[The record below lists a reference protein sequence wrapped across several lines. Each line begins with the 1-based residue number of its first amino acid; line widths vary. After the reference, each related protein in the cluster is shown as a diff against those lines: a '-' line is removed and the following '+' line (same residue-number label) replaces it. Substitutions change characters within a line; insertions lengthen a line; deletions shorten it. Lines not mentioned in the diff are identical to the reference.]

1 MHALPFVQ
9 MLTNFEVQMNKKICY
24 LCEVYGQIDESVSCE
39 RGDDHFSD
47 RIAGVKHNLHSS

>member
-24 LCEVYGQIDESVSCE
+24 LCEVYGQIDESNVRRFVLCN
-39 RGDDHFSD
+39 G
-47 RIAGVKHNLHSS
+47 